1 MTKPVLPLD
10 LVPNVAPATI
20 LVRGG
25 ATRSP
30 YDETCEALFLTSGFV
45 YDDAAGG
52 RSGVRP
58 GGLALR
64 LFALPQPDSGDVRG
78 ALAAARRRR
87 SMPCHR
93 KRHGGGVRRPPL
105 PVARRQKVVSSRALF
120 GSCHYIVADL
130 LPRWGIETVLVDG
143 RDLGAWEAA
152 LAGGAALAFC
162 ESPSN
167 PAMEIIDLAE
177 VARLTHCAGGLLVV
191 DNVFAT
197 PLLQRPLRLGADVV
211 VYSATKHI
219 DGQGRCLG
227 GAILASEK
235 FIKDDLGL
243 FYRHTGPSLSP
254 FNAWLL
260 LKGLETL
267 ELRVDRQCRT
277 ALAVANYL
285 ETHPK
290 ITRVLYPGLPSHPQ
304 YELARRQMTQ
314 GGGLVC
320 FDIAG
325 DKESCFRFHGC
336 AAARRHLE
344 QSGRLRRASS
354 PIRRRRPIR
363 VSSPRRAPN
372 SASATR
378 WCASRPVSKPKRTCS
393 TTSSRHSPP
402 FEWKPKWMK
411 STVFSWRSSSR
422 MRPSRSPRWRS
433 ASACRR
439 PLVGSASKSSR
450 QGE

>member
-10 LVPNVAPATI
+10 LADHVSPATI

-45 YDDAAGG
+45 YDNATAAEAAFDQEGS
-52 RSGVRP
+52 RYVYSRYRNPTVAMFEER
-58 GGLALR
+58 LR
-64 LFALPQPDSGDVRG
+64 LLEGAEACRATASGMAAVFA
-78 ALAAARRRR
+78 ALLCRLRA
-87 SMPCHR
+87 
-93 KRHGGGVRRPPL
+93 G
-105 PVARRQKVVSSRALF
+105 QKVVSSRALF

-130 LPRWGIETVLVDG
+130 LPRWGIETMLVDG

-167 PAMEIIDLAE
+167 PAMEIIDIAE
-177 VARLTHCAGGLLVV
+177 VARLTHRAGALLIV

-267 ELRVDRQCRT
+267 ELRIDRQCRT
-277 ALAVANYL
+277 ATAIASYL
-285 ETHPK
+285 ENHPK

-304 YELARRQMTQ
+304 YELARRQMAQ

-320 FDIAG
+320 FDVAS
-325 DKESCFRFHGC
+325 DKEGCFRFMDALG
-336 AAARRHLE
+336 
-344 QSGRLRRASS
+344 
-354 PIRRRRPIR
+354 
-363 VSSPRRAPN
+363 
-372 SASATR
+372 
-378 WCASRPVSKPKRTCS
+378 
-393 TTSSRHSPP
+393 
-402 FEWKPKWMK
+402 
-411 STVFSWRSSSR
+411 
-422 MRPSRSPRWRS
+422 
-433 ASACRR
+433 
-439 PLVGSASKSSR
+439 LVDISNNLGDSKSLVTHPATTTHSR
-450 QGE
+450 LKPEARAELGIGDSLVRFSAGLEAETDLLDDIEQALKSI

>member
-1 MTKPVLPLD
+1 MTKPVLPADLAETLD
-10 LVPNVAPATI
+10 PATI

-30 YDETCEALFLTSGFV
+30 YDETCEALFMTSGFV
-45 YDDAAGG
+45 YGTAAAAEQAFAQEGS
-52 RSGVRP
+52 RFVYSRYRNPTVAMFEER
-58 GGLALR
+58 LR
-64 LFALPQPDSGDVRG
+64 LLEGAEACRATASGMAAVFA
-78 ALAAARRRR
+78 ALLCRLRAGQR
-87 SMPCHR
+87 
-93 KRHGGGVRRPPL
+93 
-105 PVARRQKVVSSRALF
+105 VVSSRALF

-130 LPRWGIETVLVDG
+130 LPRWGIDTVLVDG

-177 VARLTHCAGGLLVV
+177 VARLTHRAGGILVV

-197 PLLQRPLRLGADVV
+197 PLLQKPLALGVDVV

-227 GAILASEK
+227 GAILASDK
-235 FIKDDLGL
+235 FIKDDLGP

-277 ALAVANYL
+277 AAAVARYL
-285 ETHPK
+285 ESHPN

-304 YELARRQMTQ
+304 YALACRQMKQ
-314 GGGLVC
+314 GGSLVC
-320 FDIAG
+320 FDVAG
-325 DKESCFRFHGC
+325 DKEACFRFLD
-336 AAARRHLE
+336 AL
-344 QSGRLRRASS
+344 RLVDIS
-354 PIRRRRPIR
+354 
-363 VSSPRRAPN
+363 N
-372 SASATR
+372 N
-378 WCASRPVSKPKRTCS
+378 
-393 TTSSRHSPP
+393 
-402 FEWKPKWMK
+402 
-411 STVFSWRSSSR
+411 
-422 MRPSRSPRWRS
+422 
-433 ASACRR
+433 
-439 PLVGSASKSSR
+439 LGDSKSLVTHPATTTHSR
-450 QGE
+450 LKPEERAELGIGDALVRFSAGLEAEADLLGDIERALKQV